1 MQIITEAYIGL
12 FSILILHLVIKLT
25 QSACSKST
33 VTVSYN
39 MSYLNMTLLNK
50 LTLII
55 MSFFYI
61 NVGVK
66 HFVDPGWFLFII
78 PPYLKF
84 IGLELVYIS
93 GIFEILLGLLLLF
106 PKYRKRSAYG
116 IILLLIAVYP
126 ANIYLAFNEKPQEL
140 IDISSFAASWIRLP
154 IQFILIGIAYYH
166 SKVK

>member
-1 MQIITEAYIGL
+1 M
-12 FSILILHLVIKLT
+12 K
-25 QSACSKST
+25 
-33 VTVSYN
+33 
-39 MSYLNMTLLNK
+39 YLNMILLNRIS
-50 LTLII
+50 LIT

-66 HFVDPGWFLFII
+66 HFIDPEWFLYII
-78 PPYLKF
+78 PPYLTF

-93 GIFEILLGLLLLF
+93 GVIEIALGLLLLF
-106 PKYRKRSAYG
+106 PKYRKISAYG

-126 ANIYLAFNEKPQEL
+126 ANIYLAFNKQPQEL
-140 IDISSFAASWIRLP
+140 IGISSFAASWIRLP